1 MKLTFKQYNEALP
14 YALESDSYTDSE
26 RKILLKG
33 AINAYYDE
41 LDAYFSNQSKWVLP
55 YLQHKKS
62 FH

>member
-1 MKLTFKQYNEALP
+1 MKLTFKQYNEALH

-26 RKILLKG
+26 KKILLKG

-41 LDAYFSNQSKWVLP
+41 LDAYFSNHSKWVLP